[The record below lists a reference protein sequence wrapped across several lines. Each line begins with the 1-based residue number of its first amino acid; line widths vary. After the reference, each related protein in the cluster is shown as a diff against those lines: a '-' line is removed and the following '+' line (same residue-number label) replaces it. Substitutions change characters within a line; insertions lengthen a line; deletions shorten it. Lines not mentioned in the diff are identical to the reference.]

1 VIRSVRSQHARRAC
15 REVARGRDDTL
26 ALGSVLPFWFVLG
39 FGLTVG
45 CLGNRW
51 RYGDMCPRLNRW
63 TLRIGLGLLAVA
75 VVWIVVGFI
84 FTGTEV
90 WPSH

>member
-1 VIRSVRSQHARRAC
+1 MRAARA
-15 REVARGRDDTL
+15 EKSLVAATTL
-26 ALGSVLPFWFVLG
+26 SPWGQYWLLWFVLG